1 MQLHMLSNCLA
12 ALRSGRYTWR
22 HNSILY
28 TMCHYLS
35 EFENVGFKLYAD
47 LIDFKSPTE
56 LFSRLIPDIV
66 LVRNDKLV
74 VIELT
79 CYFET
84 NFAKSRRYKI
94 SRYKN
99 TKNVLS
105 TKYLLKYPLVTK
117 GFCNKKFK

>member
-66 LVRNDKLV
+66 LVRNNKLV

-79 CYFET
+79 CCFET

-117 GFCNKKFK
+117 DLNRL